1 MLRAP
6 LFAPPSCTICVL
18 KYRTDNLDDK
28 MQTAQLIRE
37 DKPILFHYL
46 ETRNL
51 RYIYLTLKKKKK
63 INKLFNMVYR
73 HFI

>member
-6 LFAPPSCTICVL
+6 PVLPPSCTICVL
-18 KYRTDNLDDK
+18 KYHADNLDDK

-37 DKPILFHYL
+37 DRPILFRYL

-51 RYIYLTLKKKKK
+51 RCVYLTLKKKKK
-63 INKLFNMVYR
+63 KKRVNCLLYGV
-73 HFI
+73 

>member
-6 LFAPPSCTICVL
+6 PVCPPSCTICVL
-18 KYRTDNLDDK
+18 KYRADNLDDK

-37 DKPILFHYL
+37 DKPILFRYL

-63 INKLFNMVYR
+63 KKKINCLLYGV
-73 HFI
+73 

>member
-18 KYRTDNLDDK
+18 KYRAENLDDK

-37 DKPILFHYL
+37 DKPILFCYL

-51 RYIYLTLKKKKK
+51 RYIYLTLKSEKKKK
-63 INKLFNMVYR
+63 LINCLLYGV
-73 HFI
+73 